1 MLFQS
6 LCVAALSAVVHA
18 TYPLELLYQFP
29 NTEYVNIENLA
40 LRSNGQ
46 LLLTLPTGA
55 RLVQLDPYNPIPED
69 IIQVVGPQSLIGIA
83 ETSDDV
89 FTVSAGNFTFGP
101 QVPGGVAGVP
111 GTFSVWT
118 IDLTGHT
125 AKASLVTA
133 IPEANTLNGVTA
145 IPGSPDLVL
154 VADSGLGAIWRV
166 NIKTGEYDTAILA
179 PEFAPT
185 EDFSL
190 GINGIRVPR
199 KGSLLFTNSALA
211 TYGVVYIDETG
222 AATGG
227 INVIATAPNG
237 TNFDDFSVKD
247 GTAYI
252 ATQPNSVNKIPY
264 DGTVE
269 TIAGGGDDQTLAG
282 PTSTLVS
289 KDGCTL
295 YVTTGGSG
303 GPEPV
308 SGQVFA
314 IGLCEEEK
322 GKKWVA

>member
-1 MLFQS
+1 MLFKS
-6 LCVAALSAVVHA
+6 LCVAALSAVAFA
-18 TYPLELLYQFP
+18 TYPLEVLYQFP

-55 RLVQLDPYNPIPED
+55 RLIQLDPANPVPEE
-69 IIQVVGPQSLIGIA
+69 IIRVVGPQSLIGIA

-118 IDLTGHT
+118 IDLTGHE
-125 AKASLVTA
+125 AKATLVTE

-145 IPGSPDLVL
+145 IPGAPDHVL
-154 VADSGLGAIWRV
+154 IADSGLGAIWRV
-166 NIKTGEYDTAILA
+166 NIKTGEYETAFAA

-185 EDFSL
+185 AEVSL
-190 GINGIRVPR
+190 GINGIKVPR
-199 KGSLLFTNSALA
+199 EGSLLFTNSALA
-211 TYGVVYIDETG
+211 TYGIVYIDDQGSPAGE
-222 AATGG
+222 
-227 INVIATAPNG
+227 INIIAEAPNG
-237 TNFDDFSVKD
+237 TNFDDFSVRE

-252 ATQPNSVNKIPY
+252 ATQPNAVNKVAY
-264 DGTVE
+264 DGSVQ
-269 TIAGGGDDQTLAG
+269 TIAGGGDDETLAG
-282 PTSTLVS
+282 PTSTLLS

-303 GPEPV
+303 GPMPI
-308 SGQVFA
+308 SGAVYT
-314 IGLCEEEK
+314 IGLCGHKEK
-322 GKKWVA
+322 RWVA